1 VDGGRSKSQA
11 RKEADCVSACGKVAP
26 APGGCN
32 QKGATDDN
40 PKTRIA
46 ISLRFHDPQPEHR
59 GAIPEART
67 KAEAEQAEVKIKN
80 KVYERKYGKIA
91 ARRNFAEFVN
101 GAYLPWARANKRSSR
116 DELHANV
123 FCRHFGKK
131 ALNEIDQQMI
141 EEFKV
146 KRMKTITRYGR
157 PRKPASV
164 NRELAILSGIFTM
177 AVNYEEIAQNP
188 CRRVESLPENNQ
200 RTRHLSF
207 DEEDRLF
214 AALTGDREDL
224 RALVTVAIYS
234 GPRRGELLKLRW
246 SNVDFDL
253 NAINFTETKTN
264 RDRSV
269 PMEPIVQEPLLDLRD
284 QAGDAEY
291 VFTNPDTGTRYADI
305 KKSFSAAC
313 REAGITNFTF
323 HDLRHTFGTRLADA
337 GVDVVKIKELMG
349 HASIVTTM
357 RYIHATDKGKR
368 GAITVLSEYRKQRR
382 HKFVTKEKRQ
392 TLQPAASH

>member
-1 VDGGRSKSQA
+1 MTV
-11 RKEADCVSACGKVAP
+11 RKRGSRYHYDFMIR
-26 APGGCN
+26 N
-32 QKGATDDN
+32 Q
-40 PKTRIA
+40 RY
-46 ISLRFHDPQPEHR
+46 R

-67 KAEAEQAEVKIKN
+67 KAEAEQAEVKVKSKI
-80 KVYERKYGKIA
+80 YERRYGKISA
-91 ARRNFAEFVN
+91 SRNFAEFVN
-101 GAYLPWARANKRSSR
+101 STYLPWARANKRSSR
-116 DELHANV
+116 DDELHASV
-123 FCRHFGKK
+123 FCRQFRKR
-131 ALNEIDQQMI
+131 ALNEIDQQMV
-141 EEFKV
+141 EDFKV
-146 KRMKTITRYGR
+146 KRMKTITRFGR

-164 NRELAILSGIFTM
+164 NRELAILSGIFAM
-177 AVNYEEIAQNP
+177 AVDYEEIPQNP
-188 CRRVESLPENNQ
+188 CKKVESLPENNQ

-214 AALTGDREDL
+214 VALTGDRQHL
-224 RALVTVAIYS
+224 RTLVTVAIYS

-264 RDRSV
+264 KDRSV
-269 PMEPIVQEPLLDLRD
+269 PMESIVQEALLELRD
-284 QAGDAEY
+284 QAGEAEY
-291 VFTNPDTGTRYADI
+291 VFTNPDTGTRYTDI

-337 GVDVVKIKELMG
+337 GVDVVKIKESMG

-357 RYIHATDKGKR
+357 RYIHATDQGKR

-382 HKFVTKEKRQ
+382 HKFVTTEKRQ
-392 TLQPAASH
+392 ALQPAASH

>member
-1 VDGGRSKSQA
+1 
-11 RKEADCVSACGKVAP
+11 
-26 APGGCN
+26 
-32 QKGATDDN
+32 
-40 PKTRIA
+40 
-46 ISLRFHDPQPEHR
+46 
-59 GAIPEART
+59 
-67 KAEAEQAEVKIKN
+67 
-80 KVYERKYGKIA
+80 
-91 ARRNFAEFVN
+91 
-101 GAYLPWARANKRSSR
+101 
-116 DELHANV
+116 
-123 FCRHFGKK
+123 
-131 ALNEIDQQMI
+131 
-141 EEFKV
+141 
-146 KRMKTITRYGR
+146 
-157 PRKPASV
+157 
-164 NRELAILSGIFTM
+164 M
-177 AVNYEEIAQNP
+177 AVNYEEIAQNR

-214 AALTGDREDL
+214 AALTGDRQHL
-224 RALVTVAIYS
+224 RTLVTVAIYS

-269 PMEPIVQEPLLDLRD
+269 LMEPIVQEPLLDLRD

-291 VFTNPDTGTRYADI
+291 VFTNPDTGTRYTDI

-337 GVDVVKIKELMG
+337 GVDVVKIKECVF
-349 HASIVTTM
+349 VTHGCHNRSVTHQLP
-357 RYIHATDKGKR
+357 IKEGG
-368 GAITVLSEYRKQRR
+368 GAITVLSEYRKQRS

-392 TLQPAASH
+392 ALQPAASH